1 MLPPSATFAAV
12 VIALS
17 WTRRLLPST
26 SEILPAL
33 PAWAL
38 VAEIVPCLVTAMS
51 AVLIVMLPPAP
62 PAVAFDETAAPE
74 MLTEAGG
81 PGGTSPPRPPPGGPP
96 CVPPP
101 PPHVRGVRLGARSA

>member
-81 PGGTSPPRPPPGGPP
+81 AIVTAPPLPHPQ
-96 CVPPP
+96 VPPSVP
-101 PPHVRGVRLGARSA
+101 PAPSQVRVL